1 MKGGEAERK
10 GEGFVMRREKVDD
23 SARGGS
29 ADRDVSSGSERRRSR
44 AGAVGGLGATVIA
57 TSVTGYVLLLLAGKH
72 LSPVENAVFLGF
84 WGLLMGVG
92 SALSP
97 VEQELSRQTAMAAAQ
112 GHRPDSGAARTFAVT
127 QTVAIAVAAV
137 LAVPAVNA
145 QLFDQHRELALV
157 AGCGI
162 VAFPA
167 LYAIRGLFVGAGQ
180 NGRYSAILLAEA
192 AARLV
197 LFAGFVVAGVSG
209 LTWLAI
215 AVAAG
220 SCAWLPFAFRVRR
233 LVERRPAS
241 EPWGA
246 LWRRMLGLVLSAALT
261 ASVLTGYPAVVKLV
275 APRGSEDALGG
286 LFLAVSLLRSPLLL
300 VLAPVQTLAV
310 PTVVRVLQLPD
321 GARRLRRFA
330 ALGAAGTL
338 AAGLVVAAVAYV
350 VGPWVFHL
358 LYRDKFAVSAWTMA
372 GLGWSGTALAA
383 TMLTVAVLV
392 ARKQTGR
399 VVTVWGVVAG
409 LSLLVLLLAPGGIL
423 LRAVLGATVAPT
435 AGLAVAL
442 TMVARIRDEAVD
454 NRIVRR

>member
-1 MKGGEAERK
+1 M
-10 GEGFVMRREKVDD
+10 
-23 SARGGS
+23 
-29 ADRDVSSGSERRRSR
+29 
-44 AGAVGGLGATVIA
+44 
-57 TSVTGYVLLLLAGKH
+57 GYALLLLAGKH
-72 LSPVENAVFLGF
+72 LSSAENAVFLGF

-97 VEQELSRQTAMAAAQ
+97 VEQELSRQTALAAAQ
-112 GHRPDSGAARTFAVT
+112 GHKPDLSAARTFAVT

-137 LAVPAVNA
+137 LAVPAVNG

-167 LYAIRGLFVGAGQ
+167 LYAMRGLFIGAGQ

-197 LFAGFVVAGVSG
+197 LFVGFVVAGVSG
-209 LTWLAI
+209 LTWLAV
-215 AVAAG
+215 AVAVG
-220 SCAWLPFAFRVRR
+220 SCAWLPFAFRARG
-233 LVERRPAS
+233 LVEPSRSS

-246 LWRRMLGLVLSAALT
+246 LWRRMLGLIVSAALT

-300 VLAPVQTLAV
+300 VLAPIQTLAV
-310 PTVVRVLQLPD
+310 PTVVRVLHQPD

-330 ALGAAGTL
+330 AMGAGGTL
-338 AAGLVVAAVAYV
+338 VIGLVVAAVAYV
-350 VGPWVFHL
+350 AGPWVFHL
-358 LYRDKFAVSAWTMA
+358 LYKDKFAVSAWTMA
-372 GLGWSGTALAA
+372 GLGWSGIALAA

-399 VVTVWGVVAG
+399 VVTVWAVVAG
-409 LSLLVLLLAPGGIL
+409 LSLLVLLASSGGIMF
-423 LRAVLGATVAPT
+423 RAVLGATVAPT
-435 AGLAVAL
+435 IGLAVAL
-442 TMVARIRDEAVD
+442 ALVVAARDTAAGD
-454 NRIVRR
+454 GAPR

>member
-1 MKGGEAERK
+1 M
-10 GEGFVMRREKVDD
+10 VRRDRLDD
-23 SARGGS
+23 AALSAPGDSCDG
-29 ADRDVSSGSERRRSR
+29 DVSPAGGRRSR
-44 AGAVGGLGATVIA
+44 ASAVGGLGLTVLA
-57 TSVTGYVLLLLAGKH
+57 TSAMGYVLLLLAGKH
-72 LSPVENAVFLGF
+72 LSSAENAVFLGF

-97 VEQELSRQTAMAAAQ
+97 VEQELSRQTALTSAR
-112 GHRPDSGAARTFAVT
+112 GRKPDLSAARTFAVT
-127 QTVAIAVAAV
+127 QAVAIAVAAV
-137 LAVPAVNA
+137 LAVPSVNA

-167 LYAIRGLFVGAGQ
+167 LYAIRGLFIGAGH

-197 LFAGFVVAGVSG
+197 PFVGFVVAGVSG
-209 LTWLAI
+209 LTWLAV
-215 AVAAG
+215 AVAVG
-220 SCAWLPFAFRVRR
+220 SCAWLPFAFRARS
-233 LVERRPAS
+233 LVEPSPSS

-246 LWRRMLGLVLSAALT
+246 LWRRMLGLSVSAALT

-300 VLAPVQTLAV
+300 VLAPIQTLAV
-310 PTVVRVLQLPD
+310 PTVVRVLHQPD

-330 ALGAAGTL
+330 ALGAGGTL
-338 AAGLVVAAVAYV
+338 VAGLVAGAAAYV
-350 VGPWVFHL
+350 AGPWVFHL
-358 LYRDKFAVSAWTMA
+358 LYQDKFAVSAWTMA
-372 GLGWSGTALAA
+372 GLGWSGIALAA

-399 VVTVWGVVAG
+399 VVTVWAVVAG
-409 LSLLVLLLAPGGIL
+409 LSLLVLLVSPGGIL
-423 LRAVLGATVAPT
+423 FRAVLGATVAPT

-442 TMVARIRDEAVD
+442 VLVVAARDMTAQGESS
-454 NRIVRR
+454 R